1 MQLPAE
7 LRAQLEELT
16 AEVPAAELQRAAL
29 EISDA
34 YRERRFSAPVMRT
47 AAHRM
52 AYLNARLPATYAAN
66 AHVFREI
73 AKRLP
78 SGALQSMLDLGAG
91 PGTATIAAGTFFSFQ
106 DQACVEADSELRKLG
121 ERLLPDAKWFV
132 QDLES
137 PADFDQYDLVVLS
150 YSLGELKDKSQVVER
165 AWKAT
170 NLCLA
175 IIEPG
180 TPQGFANVLAAREQ
194 LNADGAHIIAPCPHH
209 GPCGLALRND
219 WCHFSERVERT
230 SLHRRMKGGELGHED
245 EKFSYVVATKAAS
258 KQAES
263 RIVRHPMKHSGH
275 IQITLC
281 LPPENIEQRTITRSQ
296 KSLYKAARR
305 AEWGDAWPPE
315 DPSREIPESAQDE

>member
-7 LRAQLEELT
+7 LRAQLEDLA
-16 AEVPAAELQRAAL
+16 AEVPAAELQRAAQ

-34 YRERRFSAPVMRT
+34 YRERRFASPVMRT
-47 AAHRM
+47 AAHRI

-66 AHVFREI
+66 AHVFRELAQRI
-73 AKRLP
+73 PMPPA
-78 SGALQSMLDLGAG
+78 SILDLGAG
-91 PGTATIAAGTFFSFQ
+91 PGTATIAARAFFSLS
-106 DQACVEADSELRKLG
+106 DSVCVEADSELRKIG
-121 ERLLPDAKWFV
+121 ERLVPQAKWFV

-137 PADFDQYDLVVLS
+137 AKELEKHDLVCLS
-150 YSLGELKDKSQVVER
+150 YSLGELKDKAQIVAK
-165 AWKAT
+165 AWNAA
-170 NLCLA
+170 NIVLA

-194 LNADGAHIIAPCPHH
+194 LIAAGGNIIAPCPHH
-209 GPCGLALRND
+209 GRCGLALRND

-245 EKFSYVVATKAAS
+245 EKFSYVVAAREPG
-258 KQAES
+258 KQADS
-263 RIVRHPMKHSGH
+263 RIVRHPLKHSGH
-275 IQITLC
+275 IQFTLC
-281 LPPENIEQRTITRSQ
+281 LPPENIEQRTVTRSQ

-315 DPSREIPESAQDE
+315 NLESTTVE